1 MKENETNY
9 GDFSE
14 PKANKVSK
22 RSEEVV
28 LAAIKRCEQLSSELE
43 QACMT
48 IGKLNIELQNAKD
61 YIDFLWRNKND

>member
-9 GDFSE
+9 GNFAE
-14 PKANKVSK
+14 PKAEKVSK
-22 RSEEVV
+22 RSEDVV
-28 LAAIKRCEQLSSELE
+28 LSAIKRCEQLESELE
-43 QACMT
+43 TACQM